1 MIARMQI
8 NDNKINDKRCNN
20 SDFLSGFN
28 GVNKKWRVVTLLKD
42 CNYVKGL

>member
-1 MIARMQI
+1 MITRMQI

-28 GVNKKWRVVTLLKD
+28 GVNKKLCSVTFLKD
-42 CNYVKGL
+42 CDYTEWF